1 MSAKIN
7 KRVSIQKGKVFQLV
21 SESLTL
27 ENGVTTDM
35 EFVLHPGAAAIV
47 PMLNET
53 QVILIHQYRHPLRKF
68 IWEIPAGTLDPEENA
83 ISCAQRE
90 LIEETGYSAKK
101 WEKLGE
107 ITPVPGYSNERIC
120 IFLATEME
128 PAGQNLDEDE
138 MLNVHKVKFDEA
150 LSMIQQGEIQDGKTI
165 SGLLLAY
172 TWLKQNSSNL

>member
-7 KRVSIQKGKVFQLV
+7 KRVSIYKGKVFQLV
-21 SESLTL
+21 SENITL
-27 ENGVTTDM
+27 DNGVTTDM

-53 QVILIHQYRHPLRKF
+53 QLLLIHQYRHPLRKF
-68 IWEIPAGTLDPEENA
+68 IWEIPAGTLDPNESA
-83 ISCAQRE
+83 IACAQRE

-101 WEKLGE
+101 WQKLGE

-138 MLNVHKVKFDEA
+138 MLNVQEVKFDEA
-150 LSMIQQGEIQDGKTI
+150 LSMIQKGKIQDGKTI
-165 SGLLLAY
+165 SGLFLAN
-172 TWLKQNSSNL
+172 TWLKDNSNF